1 MAIKLDESDQITVIG
16 LGNMGSALADR
27 LLATGHELT
36 VWNRTESKCDAL
48 ADAGANVA
56 GTPAEAMSMSNTIMI
71 CVLNHEAVQSI
82 LSSDGVAEEL
92 NGRTVIQLTALEPDQ
107 SIEQGKWMRKHHV
120 NYLDGGILAF
130 PADIRDGVAKIAYSG
145 LRDVFDNVR
154 PKLESFGPNSVF
166 IGEQVGMAP
175 LASMLVYARYYGMTF
190 ACMHTAALAAAAGI
204 PARKFLDLTGG
215 EKAWQFIGRT
225 MDDYVTMTEKR
236 DYSTNE
242 ATLDIDASGYDFFV
256 RLSRELGVDPS
267 FHEMIESVIS
277 TAIEQGRGNQAIPAI
292 FEVLID
298 H

>member
-1 MAIKLDESDQITVIG
+1 
-16 LGNMGSALADR
+16 
-27 LLATGHELT
+27 
-36 VWNRTESKCDAL
+36 
-48 ADAGANVA
+48 
-56 GTPAEAMSMSNTIMI
+56 MSNTIII
-71 CVLNHEAVQSI
+71 CVLNNEAVQSI
-82 LSSDGVAEEL
+82 LSSDGMAEEL
-92 NGRTVIQLTALEPDQ
+92 NGRTIIQLTALEPDQ
-107 SIEQGKWMRKHHV
+107 SIEQGRWMRKHHV

-145 LRDVFDNVR
+145 SRDVFDNVH
-154 PKLESFGPNSVF
+154 PILESFGANSVF

-175 LASMLVYARYYGMTF
+175 LASMLIYARYYGITF

-298 H
+298 R